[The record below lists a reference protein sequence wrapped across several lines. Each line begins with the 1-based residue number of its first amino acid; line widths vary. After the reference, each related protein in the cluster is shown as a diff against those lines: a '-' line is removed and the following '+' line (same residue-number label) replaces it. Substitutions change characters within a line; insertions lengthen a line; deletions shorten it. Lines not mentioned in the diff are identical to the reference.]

1 MLGASR
7 ARLPDSLQGRK
18 VERKQLAKVTQP
30 VQWPVWLQSLSRFAG
45 VGFEVPCLA
54 PGPVHLVL
62 SALALG
68 TFLVSCSPGELQY
81 FPPWLQGAVGCTSQE
96 HRAGVTTKPTFPV
109 RSLRIRD

>member
-30 VQWPVWLQSLSRFAG
+30 VQWPVWLQSLSHFAG
-45 VGFEVPCLA
+45 VGFKMPCLT
-54 PGPVHLVL
+54 PGPVQLVL

-68 TFLVSCSPGELQY
+68 TSLVSCSPGELQY

-96 HRAGVTTKPTFPV
+96 HGAGVTTKPTFPV